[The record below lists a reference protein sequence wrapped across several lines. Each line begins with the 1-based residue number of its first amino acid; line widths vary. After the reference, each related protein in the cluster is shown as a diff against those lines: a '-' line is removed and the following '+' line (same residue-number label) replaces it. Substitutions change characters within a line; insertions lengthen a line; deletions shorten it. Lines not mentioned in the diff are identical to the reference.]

1 MHATKITCFVEGGVG
16 TLLLVPPEGK
26 PVTLDGDV
34 LDAMESA
41 IVQLSADENL
51 RIVFVRSSSER
62 FFCVGANINVLK
74 ETDASTIGPWV
85 LKGHSVL
92 NQLEDLPVPVVA
104 VIEGY
109 AMGGG
114 LELAMACDLIFA
126 INTAKLAQSEAGLG
140 FIPGW
145 GGTYRLARRIGVSKA
160 KYYYYSGKMID
171 PATAFSIGLV
181 DFTGSADAL
190 AEEVE
195 KFTRA
200 VISNN
205 QNALKQFKKI
215 VNEQMRAER
224 DAHAQIEAIHSVSCL
239 QDPDAKQR
247 LNYFLTKKS
256 KQSL

>member
-1 MHATKITCFVEGGVG
+1 
-16 TLLLVPPEGK
+16 
-26 PVTLDGDV
+26 
-34 LDAMESA
+34 
-41 IVQLSADENL
+41 
-51 RIVFVRSSSER
+51 
-62 FFCVGANINVLK
+62 
-74 ETDASTIGPWV
+74 
-85 LKGHSVL
+85 
-92 NQLEDLPVPVVA
+92 
-104 VIEGY
+104 
-109 AMGGG
+109 
-114 LELAMACDLIFA
+114 
-126 INTAKLAQSEAGLG
+126 
-140 FIPGW
+140 
-145 GGTYRLARRIGVSKA
+145 VSKA